1 MAKGKGGETV
11 RGRFSIPAGF
21 VVAIFLGAFLLAMP
35 CSNTGG
41 CWMPAMDALFTSC
54 SAVCITGLTVINP
67 GTDLTVFGQSVL
79 LLLVQVGC
87 VGIMTL
93 GTFVLVVVGRR
104 ISLHEEFTLSDAY
117 GAAGVKGLKGL
128 IIWVVSSLLAIE
140 AIGTVVLRYTLPEGL
155 LAEGGEW
162 FRAYFYSVMAFCN
175 AGFSRDAGSLM
186 MVAESRPA
194 IFVMGTL
201 IILGGLG
208 FMALYNICTIKFWQR
223 SLVQRG
229 RLSLHTRVVLR
240 LTMYLTLAAF
250 VLFVAVEWVGTLS
263 KMVAGDRLAVA
274 FFHSVTPRTAGFT
287 VVPLESLHPAT
298 RFIDG
303 VLMFIG
309 AGPGSAGGGI
319 KMTTFFVLICTLS
332 AIYHGRKDVIV
343 HKRTLPIDIIRESI
357 VITFLYAAALAVAT
371 AVLLV
376 SEIGREGLD
385 FERILFEATS
395 AITTTGLS
403 IGDTTQRLSTF
414 GRCVLMV
421 CMFAGRLGA
430 LTIVLLVAG
439 REDPQSV
446 RYPKEEIV
454 VG

>member
-1 MAKGKGGETV
+1 M
-11 RGRFSIPAGF
+11 RGRFSIPVGF
-21 VVAIFLGAFLLAMP
+21 MLAIFLGAFLLAMP
-35 CSNTGG
+35 CSNTTGG
-41 CWMPAMDALFTSC
+41 WMSPMDALFTSC
-54 SAVCITGLTVINP
+54 SAVCITGLTVIHP
-67 GTDLTVFGQSVL
+67 GSELTVFGQVIL

-104 ISLHEEFTLSDAY
+104 ISLQEEFTLSDAY
-117 GAAGVKGLKGL
+117 GAAGVKGLKAL
-128 IIWVVSSLLAIE
+128 IVWIVSSLLVIE
-140 AIGTVVLRYTLPEGL
+140 AIGTVILKCTLPDGL
-155 LAEGGEW
+155 AAEGGAW

-175 AGFSRDAGSLM
+175 AGFSRDLGSLSH
-186 MVAESRPA
+186 VAESNA
-194 IFVMGTL
+194 SVVWMGIL

-208 FMALYNICTIKFWQR
+208 FMALYNLCTIKFWRR
-223 SLVQRG
+223 SLSQRG
-229 RLSLHTRVVLR
+229 RLSLHTRAVVKM
-240 LTMYLTLAAF
+240 TFYLTIVAF
-250 VLFVAVEWVGTLS
+250 VLFVAIEWAGTLS
-263 KMVAGDRLAVA
+263 RISGWGERFTIS

-287 VVPLESLHPAT
+287 VLPLENLHPAT

-319 KMTTFFVLICTLS
+319 KMTTFLVLVCSLS
-332 AIYHGRKDVIV
+332 ALYHGRKDVTINRRTIPVDIV
-343 HKRTLPIDIIRESI
+343 RESL
-357 VITFLYAAALAVAT
+357 VITFLYAAALAIAT

-376 SEIGREGLD
+376 SEIGREGID
-385 FERILFEATS
+385 FERILFEAVS
-395 AITTTGLS
+395 AVTTTGLS
-403 IGDTTQRLSTF
+403 IGDTTQSFSTF

-430 LTIVLLVAG
+430 LTIVLLIAG